1 MRIRSSALIFA
12 TLLAWA
18 VPTMAEATSHE
29 DRFAV
34 SLSTGFLGTGIDGS
48 YAVNDRF
55 SIRANANYGRYELAE
70 DFVLVTTI
78 AGIPYDYDLR
88 LLTVG
93 LLADYEVFT
102 SDVPG
107 NSVTL
112 TGGVYYN
119 ENRFT
124 LTSTPFSDVTI
135 GGVSYTPAEVGTLTD
150 ELDFESSFAPYIG
163 IGVETNFF
171 TGVPIT
177 VFTRGGL
184 LFQGS
189 VNANLSASGGL
200 VDPVDIATEEAEI
213 EDSLGFVEVLPV
225 FWVGATVRF

>member
-1 MRIRSSALIFA
+1 MRIHSLVPIFA

-18 VPTMAEATSHE
+18 VPAPAVATSHE
-29 DRFAV
+29 DRFAL
-34 SLSTGFLGTGIDGS
+34 SLSAGLLGTGLDGS

-55 SIRANANYGRYELAE
+55 SIRANANYSSYELADE
-70 DFVLVTTI
+70 LVLASTI

-93 LLADYEVFT
+93 LLADYEVLA
-102 SDVPG
+102 SERPG

-119 ENRFT
+119 WNRFK
-124 LTSTPFSDVTI
+124 LTSTPISDVTI
-135 GGVSYTPAEVGTLTD
+135 GGTLYSPADVGTLTD
-150 ELDFESSFAPYIG
+150 ELDFDSNFAPYIG
-163 IGVETNFF
+163 MGVETNFF
-171 TGVPIT
+171 SDLPIS
-177 VFTRGGL
+177 VFTRAGL

-189 VNANLSASGGL
+189 VNASLSASGSGVNPADL
-200 VDPVDIATEEAEI
+200 AAEEQEL
-213 EDSLGFVEVLPV
+213 EDSLGFIEVLPV